1 MKEISQ
7 LVANKPDKFS
17 TLKLMLLYKNRERMF
32 ADAIGATEGITIF
45 CYHHSLSYKYRGR
58 LRAQNILSSAHFLT
72 SLSHEQL
79 PLEFLKTPEDLK
91 TFLQS
96 TDKAL
101 LLLEFCG
108 WTQTLLAKG
117 MDNGTGNAFDS
128 PHGAGF
134 IGETSRS
141 LTREKKKNQ
150 KGMENEKMTCSVQN
164 GVGGVPWEFTSMSYR
179 DSFDTRPIA
188 GMSCGYEEFQRFE
201 SFFSK
206 FMTVARGFF
215 LPPERLRFG
224 LAPERL
230 LLSSLNVGDSGSW
243 LSSASGESDSWLM
256 ILHFAGCSS
265 CLKVLREEDDL
276 KSALQTQNSLVI
288 ELEDDGDD
296 PEPTLPANKPSILL
310 FIDRSSDSLEKRKKS
325 EEAINAFRSL
335 ALHYHTLHRKGE
347 QQNLKSEK
355 VLFDTYQA
363 SKSMPGNKKFKPASQ
378 NLRLMDKMSFMIINE
393 DKHVTV
399 DKIASHLQG
408 NSLQEIATY
417 LFQRNN
423 DVKLSSLAKDV
434 GFQLLSEDFDIKIQE
449 ALPTEAKPT
458 ESLTEVSVD
467 VHEDQIPY
475 EASTSSLEHEGQFK
489 PANADESSDNT
500 RETITFD
507 AGSLSSRKPEYFH
520 GNGVLGSAE
529 DGKGEQKIFSQKA
542 NLGEEKLHFKGFTV
556 SFFFSD
562 GGDQLLRSL
571 TSGSKIPSVVIVDPT
586 TQTHY
591 ILPKET
597 DFSYSSLSDFL
608 NGFLNRSLLPYQRS
622 ETLIRSRREAPCPP
636 FVNLDFHE
644 VDSIPRVTTRTF
656 SELVLGFNQSDNSN
670 VGPAWKKDVLVL
682 FCGIWCGFCQRME
695 LVVREVYRAFKHYSI
710 RLENGRSNGKSVLND
725 DLKDFSLKLPQ
736 FYFMDCSL
744 NECSL
749 ILRSVAQR
757 ELYPSLLLFPAE
769 KKSAVS
775 YEGDVAVS
783 DIIKFVIDHGNNAY
797 SLVKEKGIL
806 QIGAQ
811 QERRKQNIYESAL
824 QSAVHKE
831 APLAKNKH
839 HEVILKYRTPE
850 RVIKYNQIKPRR
862 SYDLH
867 GAAPQVIVGSLLI
880 ATDKLLNIHPFD
892 KSTILIVKADQG
904 TGFQGLITNKHISWD
919 SLYELEEGLE
929 LLREARL
936 SFGGPLLE
944 HRNPL
949 VALTR
954 RTLKDHYPEV
964 LPNIYFIDEWATVN
978 EVEEIKLRNHSVIDY
993 WFFLGYSSWGWDQ
1006 LFNEIAAGA
1015 WNISVDNTERIDWP
1029 WR

>member
-1 MKEISQ
+1 MRNPEASVAFHLHFHRNHELRHVYTSSLWKILAAAFVVCCFLSVSLSPAMAQAAGGSSSSEFEAAEWRILTRSNFSSQIRHHPHILLLVTVPWSGESRSLMKEISQ

-288 ELEDDGDD
+288 E
-296 PEPTLPANKPSILL
+296 
-310 FIDRSSDSLEKRKKS
+310 
-325 EEAINAFRSL
+325 
-335 ALHYHTLHRKGE
+335 
-347 QQNLKSEK
+347 
-355 VLFDTYQA
+355 
-363 SKSMPGNKKFKPASQ
+363 
-378 NLRLMDKMSFMIINE
+378 
-393 DKHVTV
+393 
-399 DKIASHLQG
+399 
-408 NSLQEIATY
+408 EIATY